1 MAEHSQYLQMDKHLS
16 GLNNISDKPVGG
28 EGEGIDSVGVVQG
41 VEVLAVVEVP
51 QHGLNVLVVKS
62 FDRFNM
68 TCFVMC
74 FPSASS

>member
-1 MAEHSQYLQMDKHLS
+1 ML
-16 GLNNISDKPVGG
+16 DKPVGG

-62 FDRFNM
+62 HQKHL
-68 TCFVMC
+68 
-74 FPSASS
+74 P